1 MQKALPVHAGWL
13 TALLLAAMI
22 VVAAWGVQAAGW
34 EPGLWPLWL
43 IGALGVLT
51 GRALARSRFPG
62 WLASGFTLVY
72 ALFCAGFFIAAFALE
87 GTAHDRA
94 VEVLV
99 RLNDFLY
106 HALYGG
112 VSWDRPPFV
121 FIL

>member
-51 GRALARSRFPG
+51 GRALARSRRSG
-62 WLASGFTLVY
+62 WP
-72 ALFCAGFFIAAFALE
+72 AARVALE

-112 VSWDRPPFV
+112 VSRDTLPFV
-121 FIL
+121 FILSLLFWLLGT